1 MGIYGPLS
9 QRASGATWVYMDH
22 YLSELVE
29 RHEYLWTIISVS

>member
-9 QRASGATWVYMDH
+9 QGASGATWLSMVH

-29 RHEYLWTIISVS
+29 RHGYIWSIMSVC